1 MFDVIVSMIL
11 DYIPEVLAV
20 VFTTIGAF
28 VLSKIKEKINTET
41 KKDVVRTT
49 VKYIEQV
56 YKDIHGDEKLQIAK
70 DNALELLNEKGI
82 HITELEL
89 TAMIESVLAELNG
102 LFKEE

>member
-1 MFDVIVSMIL
+1 MFDMIISTLL
-11 DYIPEVLAV
+11 DYVPEVLAV
-20 VFTTIGAF
+20 VMTTIGAF
-28 VLSKIKEKINTET
+28 VLSKIKDEINTET

-102 LFKEE
+102 VFKQE

>member
-1 MFDVIVSMIL
+1 MFDIIMSTIL

-20 VFTTIGAF
+20 IITGVSTF

-41 KKDVVRTT
+41 KKDVVKTT
-49 VKYIEQV
+49 VKFVEQV
-56 YKDIHGDEKLQIAK
+56 YKDLHGEEKLQIAK
-70 DNALELLNEKGI
+70 ENALELLNEKGI

-89 TAMIESVLAELNG
+89 TAMIESVLAEFNG